1 MLDIFGAFDWDLNQR
16 HRIADVQSTA
26 VRGEQTAL
34 DAQRLAQ
41 EMAYRLDRLTLANM
55 ALWSLL
61 KEKVGLTEE
70 ELVARMQ
77 EIDLRDG
84 QVDGRVRQEIA
95 ICPNCQQTLSRKHH
109 RCLYCGYTPE
119 ATEPLNTGG

>member
-1 MLDIFGAFDWDLNQR
+1 MDIFGTLDWDLYQR
-16 HRIADVQSTA
+16 HRIADAQSTA
-26 VRGEQTAL
+26 ARGEQTAL

-70 ELVARMQ
+70 ELVARMR
-77 EIDLRDG
+77 EIDLQDG
-84 QVDGRVRQEIA
+84 QADGRVRQGLVT
-95 ICPNCQQTLSRKHH
+95 CPNCQQALSRKHH

-119 ATEPLNTGG
+119 VTEPFSTGR